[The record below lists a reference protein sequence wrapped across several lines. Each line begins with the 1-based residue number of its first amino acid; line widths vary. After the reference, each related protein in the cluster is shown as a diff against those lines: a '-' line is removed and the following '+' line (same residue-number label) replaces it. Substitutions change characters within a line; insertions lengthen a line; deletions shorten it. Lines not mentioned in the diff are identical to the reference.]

1 TAHLT
6 GSLEHWEVLGKTGTG
21 QNASSRGQDH
31 AWFAGMMGPW
41 GQEPEIVVVVLV
53 EFGES
58 GSSIAAPIA
67 VKTAD
72 YYLRKKYGM
81 AFDSIQTLAEH
92 LESGRE
98 ARWARW

>member
-1 TAHLT
+1 M
-6 GSLEHWEVLGKTGTG
+6 V
-21 QNASSRGQDH
+21 
-31 AWFAGMMGPW
+31 GPW
-41 GQEPEIVVVVLV
+41 GKEPEIVVVVLV

-81 AFDSIQTLAEH
+81 SVDTIQTLAEH
-92 LESGRE
+92 LQAGRPTP
-98 ARWARW
+98 WARW